1 MTKQIHGEYAKF
13 EIGERVLVKMGALDS
28 HLIERNP
35 WAGSKVALC
44 NMLYGVSSDNFT
56 IVEGEPMPISDTPE
70 TDALLDP
77 LRGSAAFNG
86 PTAELARKLERE
98 RDKALK
104 SISEIRDSLTELGSP
119 SWPPPKGWLKQRL
132 EACHECG
139 GCGMIPGTKPND
151 DVMNTPC
158 PKCNVRKPDAFR
170 DALTAIE
177 ERYTDGSDTHEDWQ
191 FMGETARKALE
202 AQP

>member
-86 PTAELARKLERE
+86 PTAELARRLERE
-98 RDKALK
+98 R
-104 SISEIRDSLTELGSP
+104 
-119 SWPPPKGWLKQRL
+119 
-132 EACHECG
+132 
-139 GCGMIPGTKPND
+139 
-151 DVMNTPC
+151 
-158 PKCNVRKPDAFR
+158 DAFR
-170 DALTAIE
+170 DALTAIK
-177 ERYTDGSDTHEDWQ
+177 ERFTNGSDPDEDWD